1 MLHPPLGSLEAAAAH
16 VVAVILRLALAGF
29 GAEQRHRLAELRLR
43 LEYMVAAHRRAG
55 RPLVRSEAQ
64 LERVGD
70 LALWAAAEHHAH
82 RAAQRSEERRVGKE
96 CVRKCRSRREPYH
109 YKTNT

>member
-29 GAEQRHRLAELRLR
+29 GAEQRHRLVELRLR

-70 LALWAAAEHHAH
+70 LALGAAAAH
-82 RAAQRSEERRVGKE
+82 PAHSADTPRLAASTGEAGVGKGGGSKG
-96 CVRKCRSRREPYH
+96 RIRG
-109 YKTNT
+109 